1 MMCAIQYP
9 SWMRPEI
16 IPGFP
21 FLRWYGLMYIVAF
34 SIAYMLFKIQVKKGE
49 LQKYS
54 KSEKTITDEDI
65 LDFFTWSLLGLM
77 IGFRVDAGRP
87 YFCNTGV

>member
-54 KSEKTITDEDI
+54 KNTVSYNSSPASTKTKELNHICRTQ
-65 LDFFTWSLLGLM
+65 LFF
-77 IGFRVDAGRP
+77 V
-87 YFCNTGV
+87 